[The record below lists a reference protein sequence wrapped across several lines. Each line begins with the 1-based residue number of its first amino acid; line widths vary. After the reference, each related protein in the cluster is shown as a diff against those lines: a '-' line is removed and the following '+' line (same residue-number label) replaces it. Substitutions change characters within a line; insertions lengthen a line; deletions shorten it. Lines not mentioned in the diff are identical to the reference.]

1 MGPVFHEKPCLCQLS
16 TQVKP
21 LRRQPMVKVNVNK
34 PKKSLLQRMNASVFW
49 QNPCTPKSCSEWGCE
64 RLSVLSYASHAPEL
78 TYVDVNIGCVP
89 SFAWLSG
96 PPGDDDSEAPTSDTS
111 SSHWVNDCPEF
122 KIVFDPCTTCCRVIR
137 TRRSTLEY
145 LRQCMRASLV
155 GLHMPPPPPH
165 PL

>member
-1 MGPVFHEKPCLCQLS
+1 
-16 TQVKP
+16 
-21 LRRQPMVKVNVNK
+21 MVKVNVNK

-96 PPGDDDSEAPTSDTS
+96 PPGDDA
-111 SSHWVNDCPEF
+111 
-122 KIVFDPCTTCCRVIR
+122 
-137 TRRSTLEY
+137 
-145 LRQCMRASLV
+145 
-155 GLHMPPPPPH
+155 H
-165 PL
+165 PLDDGKRKETSLLNVDLGGLVRMELSQEA